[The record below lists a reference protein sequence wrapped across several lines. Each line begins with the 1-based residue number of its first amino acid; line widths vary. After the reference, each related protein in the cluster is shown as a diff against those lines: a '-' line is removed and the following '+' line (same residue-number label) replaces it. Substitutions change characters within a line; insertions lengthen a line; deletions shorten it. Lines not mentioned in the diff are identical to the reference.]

1 MTKLEEVGYHVTIKD
16 LPCEERPRER
26 LLKLGAEYLS
36 LSELIAIII
45 RTGTHAQSAVQIAEQ
60 LLSVFGGIQPLL
72 KASVEELSR
81 INGIGMAKA
90 TQLKAVFE
98 LGKRLAATSS
108 GVEMVIRSPES
119 VANLLMQE
127 MRFLEK
133 EHFKAVLLNT
143 KNVVIKVETISIGH
157 LNASLVHPRELY
169 KEAIKHSSA
178 ALILA
183 HNHPSGDPSPSNE
196 DLQITKRLCE
206 VGELVGIRVLDH
218 IIFGDNKYISLR
230 EKGML

>member
-1 MTKLEEVGYHVTIKD
+1 MTKLEDVEYHVTIKD

-26 LLKLGAEYLS
+26 LLRLGAESLS
-36 LSELIAIII
+36 LAELIAIII
-45 RTGTHAQSAVQIAEQ
+45 RTGTHTQSAVQISEQ

-72 KASVEELSR
+72 KASVEELSI

-98 LGKRLAATSS
+98 LGKRLAATNS
-108 GVEMVIRSPES
+108 GVEIVIRSPEG
-119 VANLLMQE
+119 VASLLMQE

-143 KNVVIKVETISIGH
+143 KNVVIKVVTISIGH

-206 VGELVGIRVLDH
+206 VGELIGIRVLDH